1 MNFITKLEAI
11 LADNRLGLA
20 KKLWKIQH
28 GRPIS
33 DDISEDRQ
41 YKLKHFDS
49 EGKYIQP
56 EWNDEDDHS
65 QLVINVSNDILRF
78 IDRLNDEVSTISPY
92 QMRKIQ
98 SIIATLQQKMEHYKI
113 KTREA
118 KEKYLKVARVIAA
131 DYYNKKYNL
140 HLQGDYLGDDCA
152 DGFSNDVIE
161 VCRYSRIADGEFK
174 EKWNNGEFDG
184 ISEWKRQQWL
194 EDKIEEETKADTAEI
209 GKLCAADAKCA
220 KLYDGL
226 TAMWIEVERAY
237 TMIEKIKES
246 KVDVVRKTRFNLQD
260 LSHIYDQM
268 FGNTQRMIL
277 TDIID
282 PESITED
289 MFNTAFEHVLMFYL
303 RNDYNFDKDYYK
315 DYYRVQRNIEN
326 NNKKPEDDYYNSEFV
341 VLSNRIDHNND
352 ESVQVPVVDIFN
364 YFIKNYDEEM
374 TNLNLD
380 TAKAMLKLYKNR
392 DKNNKDK
399 YCIVLSR
406 AANDIAALT
415 QRKNQDPRRDID
427 FSGGL
432 QIINDIQNACL
443 IGYLCKIND
452 YTSMTDS
459 SGKKYKNKK
468 INIQQPLGQIRIIP
482 FIPLSE
488 DYHDKDRQEINVNN
502 VNWVLVCDKPY
513 GAMPHDVVHK
523 IQQYLNEKWNK
534 SHINMDIEYYR
545 AADKTNL
552 NWTKRVHPS
561 DIMNDKLW

>member
-33 DDISEDRQ
+33 EDITEDRQ

-56 EWNDEDDHS
+56 EWNDEDNHS
-65 QLVINVSNDILRF
+65 QLVINVSNGILRF
-78 IDRLNDEVSTISPY
+78 IDRLNDEVSAISPY
-92 QMRKIQ
+92 QMRKMQ
-98 SIIATLQQKMEHYKI
+98 STIATLQQKMEHYKI
-113 KTREA
+113 KTQEA

-131 DYYNKKYNL
+131 DYYNKKYSL
-140 HLQGDYLGDDCA
+140 HLQGDYLGDDNTN
-152 DGFSNDVIE
+152 GFANEVIK

-194 EDKIEEETKADTAEI
+194 EDKIEEETKVDTAEI

-220 KLYDGL
+220 KLYDDL

-246 KVDVVRKTRFNLQD
+246 KVDVIRKARFNLQD
-260 LSHIYDQM
+260 LSHVYDQM
-268 FGNTQRMIL
+268 FGSTQRMIL

-289 MFNTAFEHVLMFYL
+289 MFNTTFEYVLMFYL
-303 RNDYNFDKDYYK
+303 RNDYKFDKDYYK
-315 DYYRVQRNIEN
+315 DFYRVQRNIDN
-326 NNKKPEDDYYNSEFV
+326 NNNTKKPEDDYYNSEFV
-341 VLSNRIDHNND
+341 VLTDRNED
-352 ESVQVPVVDIFN
+352 EPDQVPIVDIFN
-364 YFIKNYDEEM
+364 YFIKNYDEEL

-380 TAKAMLKLYKNR
+380 TAKAMFSLYKNR
-392 DKNNKDK
+392 LKNNKDK

-406 AANDIAALT
+406 AAHDIAALT

-427 FSGGL
+427 FSGCL

-452 YTSMTDS
+452 YTNMTDS
-459 SGKKYKNKK
+459 TGKKYKNKK

-482 FIPLSE
+482 FIPLLE
-488 DYHDKDRQEINVNN
+488 DYHDKESRKINANN
-502 VNWVLVCDKPY
+502 INWVLVCDKPY

-534 SHINMDIEYYR
+534 QHINMDIEYYI

-552 NWTKRVHPS
+552 SWTKSVHPS
-561 DIMNDKLW
+561 DIMEDKLW